1 MKTLFYLTLATIAMH
16 TENYIVMGT
25 IFIFLSLTI
34 YKMIKDEKHTHIT
47 NR

>member
-16 TENYIVMGT
+16 TENNIVMVT

-34 YKMIKDEKHTHIT
+34 YKMIKYENTLEKTK
-47 NR
+47 